1 MPADGGSR
9 AIAFASC
16 AAGALLAGI
25 GATLPWTTVGL
36 VADEKGVLDETFHG
50 IDLTAGIVV
59 LVAAIVVLGMLF
71 AMRLVAGRGRRLLAL
86 GLLVAGLAILT
97 ATLLAGLAAGDRA
110 VAEMARVAAD
120 TGGLT
125 PAEAEELIRTNPE
138 LAVHADLG
146 IGLWLSAL
154 GGVLVVVGSVANAAW
169 ARRPGEA
176 VAEDGP

>member
-1 MPADGGSR
+1 MSGEEGSR
-9 AIAFASC
+9 TIAFVLC

-50 IDLTAGIVV
+50 IDLTAGLVV

-71 AMRLVAGRGRRLLAL
+71 AMRLVAARGRRLLAL

-97 ATLLAGLAAGDRA
+97 ATLLAALSAGDRA
-110 VAEMARVAAD
+110 VAEMAKVAAD

-125 PAEAEELIRTNPE
+125 KAEAEELIRTNPD
-138 LAVHADLG
+138 LAVQSDLG
-146 IGLWLSAL
+146 IGIWLSAL
-154 GGVLVVVGSVANAAW
+154 GGVLVVAGSIANAAW
-169 ARRPGEA
+169 ARRPGEP
-176 VAEDGP
+176 VAEAGP